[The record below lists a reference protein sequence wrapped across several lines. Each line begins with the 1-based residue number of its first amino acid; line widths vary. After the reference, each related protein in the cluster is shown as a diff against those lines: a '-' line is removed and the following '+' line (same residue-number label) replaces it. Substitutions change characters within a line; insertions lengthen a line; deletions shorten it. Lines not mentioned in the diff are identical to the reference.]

1 MDIVRYPTAAD
12 LSRFAMNREQ
22 PEALYGLPK
31 EVKFCRRCVIS
42 NQRPSSVVE
51 YKKAKEA
58 KQETIGFGDE
68 GICDA
73 CRYHEMKEKQID
85 WDMREKS
92 LVELLNKYR
101 RNDGGYEVIVPGSG
115 GKDSAYTSHV
125 LKYKYGMNPLTV
137 TWAPHKYTEIG
148 WKNFENWIHV
158 GGMDNILF
166 TPNGRLHRYLT
177 RQAFLNLLHPFQP
190 FIVGQRIIG
199 PLMAA
204 KFGVKLVMYGENQAE
219 YGNNPK
225 DNLRPNM
232 DPKFFSVSNPEEMVL
247 GGRSVKDILSEGEF
261 TLNDFAPYIPQSAD
275 FLERNGVE
283 VHYLGYYLK
292 WDPQE
297 CYYYAVENTGFQ
309 ANSERTEGTYSKYS
323 SIDDQIDMFHYYT
336 TLVKFGIGR
345 ATYDAAQEIR
355 NGKITREEGVQLVR
369 KYDQEFPRKYF
380 NDFLEYISVIEDKF
394 YATVDKFRSP
404 HLWAHENGE
413 WKLRHAVWHESE
425 KNSAR

>member
-1 MDIVRYPTAAD
+1 MT
-12 LSRFAMNREQ
+12 
-22 PEALYGLPK
+22 EAFFGLPK
-31 EVKFCRRCVIS
+31 RVLFCRHCVIS
-42 NQRPSSVVE
+42 NQRPSSTVE
-51 YKKAKEA
+51 FKHQKDQAKA
-58 KQETIGFGDE
+58 TIGFDE
-68 GICDA
+68 EGVCDA
-73 CRYHEMKEKQID
+73 CRYQEVKAIQID
-85 WDMREKS
+85 WKQREDA
-92 LVELLNKYR
+92 LVAVLDKHR
-101 RNDGGYEVIVPGSG
+101 RSDGGYDVIVPGSG

-137 TWAPHKYTEIG
+137 TWAPHKYTDIG
-148 WKNFENWIHV
+148 WKNFENWMHV

-204 KFGVKLVMYGENQAE
+204 KFGVPLVMYGENQAE

-225 DNLRPNM
+225 DNFKPTM
-232 DPKFFSVSNPEEMVL
+232 DQKFFSLGDPQDMFL
-247 GGRSVKDILSEGEF
+247 GGVPVREMLAQKEY
-261 TLNDFAPYIPQSAD
+261 TLNDFTPYIPPSAE
-275 FLERNGVE
+275 FLESRGVE
-283 VHYLGYYLK
+283 VHYLGFYLK

-336 TLVKFGIGR
+336 TLAKFGIGR

-355 NGKITREEGVQLVR
+355 NGKITREEGVQLVKR
-369 KYDQEFPRKYF
+369 YDQEFPKKYF
-380 NDFLEYISVIEDKF
+380 RQFLEYISVSEEEF
-394 YATVDKFRSP
+394 HATVDKFRSP
-404 HLWAHENGE
+404 HLWAQESGV
-413 WKLRHAVWHESE
+413 WKLRHTVWHEDGG
-425 KNSAR
+425 A